1 MTGFFKQVKID
12 IPDIEEQKSLINIY
26 DKLTY
31 VQDILSNL
39 DFSVSKLFDKQ
50 VIVDES
56 VWDLEFCDNME
67 QDYKGTTFGLCPK
80 VVPFV

>member
-12 IPDIEEQKSLINIY
+12 IPNIEEQKSLVNIY

-31 VQDILSNL
+31 VQEILSNL

-50 VIVDES
+50 VVVDE
-56 VWDLEFCDNME
+56 NN
-67 QDYKGTTFGLCPK
+67 
-80 VVPFV
+80 

>member
-12 IPDIEEQKSLINIY
+12 IPDIEEQKSLVDIY

-56 VWDLEFCDNME
+56 V
-67 QDYKGTTFGLCPK
+67 
-80 VVPFV
+80 